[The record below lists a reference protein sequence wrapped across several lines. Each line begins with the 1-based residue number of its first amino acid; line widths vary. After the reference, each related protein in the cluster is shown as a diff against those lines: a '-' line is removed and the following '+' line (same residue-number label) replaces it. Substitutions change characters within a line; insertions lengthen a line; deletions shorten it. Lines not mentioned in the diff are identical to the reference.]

1 MAYTT
6 SDLLSIIK
14 KKAFLPGTQ
23 STFTDDDLLDLATD
37 EMRDNIVPIIMKTR
51 GEYYTVFE
59 DFAFGGDSHYIR
71 IPSRAI
77 GGALR
82 EVTLLQ
88 GADEERNLSLKTI
101 EDKPYQF
108 SRGYIDAFY
117 LQGNKIYPMTGQSGT
132 LRVYYH
138 IRPSALIQTS
148 AATQVVSIDRDTGVI
163 TTSAIPSAWG
173 SSNTVDF
180 LEEFS
185 GFDILGSDVSCT
197 IGTGQITVAPTSIPS
212 ELVAGSWISLRDT
225 SPVPQIPVELFA
237 YLAQA
242 VVVQVLDSVGDF
254 EARESAEKKL
264 AQIEKNALSILSPR
278 VEGEGKTFVPRGNRG
293 IYYNRWR

>member
-14 KKAFLPGTQ
+14 KKAFLPSTQ
-23 STFTDDDLLDLATD
+23 STFTDDDLLELATD

-51 GEYYTVFE
+51 GEYYLVFE
-59 DFAFGGDSHYIR
+59 DFTFGGTTPYIR

-88 GADEERNLSLKTI
+88 GDEEYNIALKTI
-101 EDKPYQF
+101 EDKPYQVN
-108 SRGYIDAFY
+108 RGYTDGFY
-117 LQGNKIYPMTGQSGT
+117 LQGNKIYPISGQSGT
-132 LRVYYH
+132 LRVYYF
-138 IRPSALIQTS
+138 IRPSALVQTS
-148 AATQVVSIDRDTGVI
+148 ASTQVVSIDRDTGVI

-173 SSNTVDF
+173 SSNTIDF
-180 LEEFS
+180 LEELS

-197 IGTGQITVAPTSIPS
+197 IGSSQITVAPADIPT

-242 VVVQVLDSVGDF
+242 VVVQILDSVGDF
-254 EARESAEKKL
+254 EAKASAEAKL
-264 AQIEKNALSILSPR
+264 EKIEKNALSTLSPR
-278 VEGEGKTFVPRGNRG
+278 VEGAAKTFVPQANKGKF
-293 IYYNRWR
+293 YNRWR